1 MKNLDDFLKNN
12 QLNATI
18 INYYEGHEATIGKN
32 AGKDNINPYYLIE
45 DFNKNK
51 YYVIQLTNEN
61 FTIISP
67 ESLSTVKKYNTSWYL
82 RQNGYVTGTVDGK
95 VLYLH
100 QYLLNHHGNGKG
112 QLSIDHI
119 NQNKLD
125 NRLENLRIVDQSTQN
140 KNRGKVSRHSNAQK
154 LPELISNV
162 EFPKYVYYYSEIL
175 NKGTEQE
182 FFRDYIRIENHPNQ
196 KKCISSTKSMKISIL
211 DKFREA
217 CVVIKELDNN
227 TYTYEKNVIPKFV
240 TLTPSPRTPN
250 KLVFNFDRK
259 HETGRQTIKQ
269 TFGEKESKNKNYEEF
284 RIKIKDKY
292 TYDIGEYEF
301 EESIIEDI
309 QDKQENIEIIQDKKE
324 NIEDKQEIIEKKNQQ
339 TKLIQSLS
347 KMGINNP
354 NYGKKMS
361 DEHVCK
367 ISIESSKT
375 KRAKNPNLTNE
386 KIHEIIKLK
395 DKIMQKDVAEKYNM
409 NREMIRRIWNRELLP
424 TDDPEFET
432 NVLNKKIT
440 TNIDHSTSTSLGKR
454 SLTTS
459 QYIEIILWKQK
470 HKNGEL
476 LNGKKI
482 TSTKLADELSNTM
495 KTKITND
502 IIKNIWNGRTKL
514 FVSDFEGNEKMTYQ
528 DYQTIIE

>member
-18 INYYEGHEATIGKN
+18 INYYNGHEANIGCN
-32 AGKDNINPYYLIE
+32 SGKKNINPYYLVKDDNNKEYYIIE
-45 DFNKNK
+45 
-51 YYVIQLTNEN
+51 LTNEN
-61 FTIISP
+61 FTIISL
-67 ESLSTVKKYNTSWYL
+67 ESLSTVKKYKTSWYL
-82 RQNGYVTGTVDGK
+82 GQNGYTVGKIDGK
-95 VLYLH
+95 SLYLH
-100 QYLLNHHGNGKG
+100 QYLLNHYGHGKG

-140 KNRGKVSRHSNAQK
+140 KNRGKVARHSNAQK
-154 LPELISNV
+154 LPDLISNV
-162 EFPKYVYYYSEIL
+162 EFPKHVYYYSEIL
-175 NKGTEQE
+175 NKDTEQE

-196 KKCISSTKSMKISIL
+196 KKNISSSKSIKISIL

-217 CVVIKELDNN
+217 CAIIKELDNN
-227 TYTYEKNVIPKFV
+227 TYQHEKNTIPKFV
-240 TLTPSPRTPN
+240 KLAPSNRTLN
-250 KLVFNFDRK
+250 KLVFDFDRK

-269 TFGEKESKNKNYEEF
+269 TFGEKESKNKNYAEF
-284 RIKIKDKY
+284 RLKIKDKY
-292 TYDIGEYEF
+292 NFDIGEYEF
-301 EESIIEDI
+301 EEEDI
-309 QDKQENIEIIQDKKE
+309 VE
-324 NIEDKQEIIEKKNQQ
+324 NIEDKQENIKNIEKKKEQ

-386 KIHEIIKLK
+386 KIHEIYKLK

-432 NVLNKKIT
+432 NVLNKKT
-440 TNIDHSTSTSLGKR
+440 TKNIDHSTSTSLGKR
-454 SLTTS
+454 SLTTP
-459 QYIEIILWKQK
+459 QYIEIIMWKQK
-470 HKNGEL
+470 HNNSEL
-476 LNGKKI
+476 LDGKKI
-482 TSTKLADELSNTM
+482 TSTKLAIALSEKM

-514 FVSDFEGNEKMTYQ
+514 FESEFEGNETMSYQ
-528 DYQTIIE
+528 NYQTIIGN